1 MSFRSKPLSTIVSLL
16 LVFAL
21 TQVCI
26 AVSLAG
32 PKSSTTGH
40 ESSPVPL
47 RPTIAAL
54 ATQGNKPISVNGEPA
69 ISGTTIVSGASI
81 ETPNG
86 VGASV
91 SIGSLGFLTI
101 QPNTKLTL
109 EFQPG
114 GVKVTVPEGCVTLH
128 TRAGTT
134 GEVES
139 LKNGTGKTD
148 PAKDDV
154 VASCS
159 GSPIPEP
166 APAPAN
172 NQDFFGLGK
181 AATIALVG
189 GIETAVIL
197 IIVLNGDNPSPSSP

>member
-1 MSFRSKPLSTIVSLL
+1 
-16 LVFAL
+16 
-21 TQVCI
+21 
-26 AVSLAG
+26 
-32 PKSSTTGH
+32 
-40 ESSPVPL
+40 
-47 RPTIAAL
+47 
-54 ATQGNKPISVNGEPA
+54 
-69 ISGTTIVSGASI
+69 VSGASI

-114 GVKVTVPEGCVTLH
+114 GVKVTIPEGCVTLH